1 MQRLSGL
8 DASFLYL
15 ETPTQPMHVCGILEL
30 DTRTIPGGY
39 SFERFRKALM
49 ERVDGIPAFKEKLAD
64 SRLNLDHP
72 VWVDDHEFDVDR
84 HLHHVGLPAPG
95 GKAELAD
102 LCGHIASVPLDRTR
116 PLWEMVV
123 IETGDPNKLVV
134 MTKMHHA
141 AVDGVTGANLIS
153 ALCALEPDAQPEPA
167 APGVGGGSSLEI
179 AVSGA
184 LKWASRP
191 MKLAKILPS
200 TLGVVPAW
208 LQRARRGEA
217 MTAPFSAPRTVFN
230 STITSRRNV
239 GFTQLDL
246 DDVRAVKD
254 HFGVK
259 VNDVVMAIC
268 AGALRKYLEDRGE
281 LPENSL
287 VAMVP
292 VSVHERSDR
301 PGRNQVSGMFSRL
314 ETQVQDPVDR
324 LTAIAGANGIAKE
337 HTSALGATLLQ
348 DWTQFA
354 APAVFG
360 TAMRVYSR
368 IRLADRHP
376 VIHNLVVSNV
386 PGPQVPLYFLGAQV
400 TGMYPLGPI
409 FHGAGLTATVMSL
422 DGKLNVG
429 LISCP
434 DLMPDLSTLA
444 DDFGVALKELK
455 ERL

>member
-1 MQRLSGL
+1 MDLVTSGVPAFRHAALPGSLSICDMQRLSGL

-15 ETPTQPMHVCGILEL
+15 ETPTQPMHVCGVLEL
-30 DTRTIPGGY
+30 DTTTIPGGY
-39 SFERFRKALM
+39 SFEKLRTKLA
-49 ERVDGIPAFKEKLAD
+49 ERVGGIPSFREKLAD

-72 VWVDDHEFDVDR
+72 VWVDDDDFDIDR
-84 HLHHVGLPAPG
+84 HLHHVG
-95 GKAELAD
+95 
-102 LCGHIASVPLDRTR
+102 
-116 PLWEMVV
+116 
-123 IETGDPNKLVV
+123 
-134 MTKMHHA
+134 HHA
-141 AVDGVTGANLIS
+141 SVDGVTGANLMS
-153 ALCALEPDAQPEPA
+153 ALCGLEPDAEAPEP
-167 APGVGGGSSLEI
+167 APGVGGANSIEI
-179 AVSGA
+179 AVTGA

-191 MKLAKILPS
+191 LKFAKLLPA
-200 TLGVVPAW
+200 TIGVIPAW
-208 LQRARRGEA
+208 LERSKRGEA
-217 MTAPFSAPRTVFN
+217 MSAPFSAPRTSFN

-239 GFTQLDL
+239 GYAQLDL
-246 DDVRAVKD
+246 EDVRVVKN

-268 AGALRKYLEDRGE
+268 AGALRKYLNDRGE
-281 LPENSL
+281 LPDNSL

-292 VSVHERSDR
+292 VSVHEKSDR

-314 ETQVQDPVDR
+314 ETNVDDPVER
-324 LTAIAGANGIAKE
+324 LNAIAAANNIAKD
-337 HTSALGATLLQ
+337 HTAVLGATLLQ
-348 DWTQFA
+348 DWSQFA

-400 TGMYPLGPI
+400 IGMYPLGPI
-409 FHGAGLTATVMSL
+409 FHGAALTVTVMSL

-434 DLMPDLSTLA
+434 DLMPDLGTLT
-444 DDFGVALKELK
+444 DDFGVALEELK
-455 ERL
+455 ARI